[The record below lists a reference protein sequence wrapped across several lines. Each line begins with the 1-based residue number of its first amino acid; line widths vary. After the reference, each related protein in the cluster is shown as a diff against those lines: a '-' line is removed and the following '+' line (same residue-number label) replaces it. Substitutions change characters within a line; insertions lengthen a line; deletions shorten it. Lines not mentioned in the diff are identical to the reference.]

1 MTTYQEIQ
9 IPPVKEGDLRRIT
22 PRRKPDLPER
32 IAGAAH
38 WMQPGASP
46 NNRNPPPSY
55 HAINHIDSLYYPT
68 EFINDHWYWIEWDD
82 SDKYFGYWVRHE
94 GLLKQGYANLGWDGR
109 SLDITT
115 PQASQGPGFSEARGR
130 AESSSTQPVVS
141 SEKGD
146 SEEEDDPIDRN
157 PTQTA
162 ALAAYLEG
170 NPIFEDIA
178 EAVDAPEDRTHYLP
192 TILPS
197 AARLQPAALNP
208 IRVRST
214 NTGGEA
220 ATAAATQDAARLIT
234 NAVKIDGQLKG
245 RVPETFD
252 GDRTQAKAFANAFE
266 LFWMTN
272 DENSTMKIPYKRCT
286 YFLGLLGG
294 TKVDDWVIDQARIL
308 HNKVTR
314 QDNRIARTEET
325 LWNDLQTAFDQ
336 AFTNTNAVE
345 QARTDLNKLEMAG
358 EQIDEYIAKF
368 ENLLRKADI
377 PRSEI
382 GAIEKFKDGLKRGI
396 FGAIMKR
403 DTWPT
408 NIDEWEEAARREVRR
423 YSIIKEAMGAR
434 GNPFMSTRQ
443 SKWMDALKKTKPR
456 RDETIPMD
464 IDSARAEEISSG
476 KTRRFPQKNKDQ
488 ERMKKEGLCFGCQ
501 QKGHLRRDCPKGK
514 GPNSRIPP
522 KTEGRAAT
530 VDTKDSKKEGQTPD
544 LAGQIRSLDD
554 EGRENLLT
562 TLLENPDF

>member
-1 MTTYQEIQ
+1 MHEEIA
-9 IPPVKEGDLRRIT
+9 ITPFKGEADLQRIT
-22 PRRKPDLPER
+22 PRRRADLPEN
-32 IAGAAH
+32 IVGAAH
-38 WMQPGASP
+38 WMQPDVSP
-46 NNRNPPPSY
+46 SGRKQPPSY
-55 HAINHIDSLYYPT
+55 HAISPTDGLYYPA
-68 EFINDHWYWIEWDD
+68 EYINNRWFWLEWDD
-82 SDKYFGYWVRHE
+82 LDKYFGYWVRQT
-94 GLLKQGYANLGWDGR
+94 GLMEQGYAGLGWDGR
-109 SLDITT
+109 TFNIPT
-115 PQASQGPGFSEARGR
+115 PQDPAGPSFTEAQGQ
-130 AESSSTQPVVS
+130 AESSSTQPVEPS
-141 SEKGD
+141 DKGND
-146 SEEEDDPIDRN
+146 KDNDDPIDRN
-157 PTQTA
+157 PSQTA

-170 NPIFEDIA
+170 NPVFKDIA
-178 EAVDAPEDRTHYLP
+178 EAVDAPGDCTHYLP

-197 AARLQPAALNP
+197 ATRMQPVSLNP

-245 RVPETFD
+245 RVPETFN
-252 GDRTQAKAFANAFE
+252 GDRTQAQKFANAFE

-272 DENSTMKIPYKRCT
+272 DENSTMKVPYKQCT
-286 YFLGLLGG
+286 YFLGLLSG

-314 QDNRIARTEET
+314 IDNRIARTEES
-325 LWNDLQTAFDQ
+325 LWNDLWTDFGK
-336 AFTNTNAVE
+336 AFTNTNEVK

-358 EQIDEYIAKF
+358 DQIDEYIAKF

-377 PRSEI
+377 PHTET

-403 DTWPT
+403 DIWPT

-443 SKWMDALKKTKPR
+443 SRWMEALKKTKPR
-456 RDETIPMD
+456 KDEAVPMD
-464 IDSARAEEISSG
+464 IDLARTEEVSAA
-476 KTRRFPQKNKDQ
+476 KTRHFPQKNKDQ

-501 QKGHLRRDCPKGK
+501 QKGHLRQDCPKGK
-514 GPNSRIPP
+514 GPNSKTQP
-522 KTEGRAAT
+522 KAEGRVAA
-530 VDTKDSKKEGQTPD
+530 VEADDSKEEGSPPD
-544 LAGQIRSLDD
+544 LARQIRSLDD